1 MKKDILMRL
10 SEKNNG
16 YLFTA
21 EVLQNGIS
29 KTYLAKFVKENEY
42 ERVAYG
48 IYSAPDIWPDEL
60 FILQKTNPR
69 IIFSGETALYI
80 HGLTD
85 REYSKIEVTVPQ
97 GYNAVHLRKKN
108 ICVRSMRDKLYE
120 LGKSMAESIYGN
132 PIIVYDKE
140 RTICNMIVDRKKR
153 DIQLFQTAM
162 KEYMSDSERKLPTLV
177 RYAGGSGMIHTS
189 KQLKDKVRN
198 ISHGDNQTAQMLIR
212 NFIMERFLERVSI
225 SPYRNNFILKG
236 GMLVASLVGIDTRA
250 TMDIDS
256 TLKALPLN
264 EEDAVRIVN
273 EIIMMCMRL

>member
-162 KEYMSDSERKLPTLV
+162 KEYMSDSERKLTTLV
-177 RYAGGSGMIHTS
+177 RYAEELG
-189 KQLKDKVRN
+189 
-198 ISHGDNQTAQMLIR
+198 IR
-212 NFIMERFLERVSI
+212 DEVMKYVEVL
-225 SPYRNNFILKG
+225 
-236 GMLVASLVGIDTRA
+236 A
-250 TMDIDS
+250 
-256 TLKALPLN
+256 
-264 EEDAVRIVN
+264 
-273 EIIMMCMRL
+273 